1 MLVFAASDKGGT
13 GRSVTS
19 ANVAYQRALDGDNVC
34 YLDFDFGSP
43 TAAAVF
49 DLPDVLAEAEG
60 RGLHS
65 YLKGDTGEPLRV
77 DVWERTEH
85 PVLADRPPGS
95 GRLVLLPGDRSGGE
109 FVTDEA
115 NLHQCVDLVLR
126 LQREFEVIVVDL
138 SAGRS
143 YAMDLA
149 LAATA
154 PRFSLARIKT
164 RWLIYH
170 RWTRQHVMAA
180 AELVT
185 GKQGIVPAGVSMGHD
200 EDTLSGSIRFVRAAV
215 PDLNSVPWSLLRP
228 EQTAWMHERNR
239 QLESMAAQLGI
250 GKTKALAS
258 IPLEPVLQWRE
269 QLITA
274 DDVLDSRI
282 ATIETWKAMG
292 ELAERLGD
300 DKHWGQL

>member
-19 ANVAYQRALDGDNVC
+19 ANLAYRRALDGDDVC

-43 TAAAVF
+43 TAPAVF
-49 DLPDVLAEAEG
+49 DIPDVLQEAEG

-65 YLKGDTGEPLRV
+65 YLKGETGEPLRV
-77 DVWERTEH
+77 DIWARTEH
-85 PVLADRPPGS
+85 YVLRDKPDRS

-109 FVTDEA
+109 FVTDTE
-115 NLHQCVDLVLR
+115 NLHRCVDLILR
-126 LQREFEVIVVDL
+126 LKREFNVIVVDL

-154 PRFSLARIKT
+154 QEELRRIKA

-180 AELVT
+180 AELVG
-185 GKQGIVPAGVSMGHD
+185 GKQGIVSAGEEMGHD
-200 EDTLSGSIRFVRAAV
+200 RQALLGSIRFVRAAV
-215 PDLNSVPWSLLRP
+215 PDLESSLWSQMP
-228 EQTAWMHERNR
+228 PAQSAWMRQYNK
-239 QLESMAAQLGI
+239 QLETIAADLGI
-250 GKTKALAS
+250 GRSRVLGS
-258 IPLEPVLQWRE
+258 VPLEPVLQLRE
-269 QLITA
+269 QLIT
-274 DDVLDSRI
+274 DQDVLDSRI
-282 ATIETWKAMG
+282 ANIETWQAMG
-292 ELAERLGD
+292 VLAERLAD
-300 DKHWGQL
+300 DKYWGQL